1 MINYYYATLKIETI
15 TKLKSFRTG
24 CWVDVEQP
32 QSADLKHLGS
42 FGLDPNLVDDA
53 LDPYEVPRYEYSNGT
68 AYFFARSPVSNASL
82 DDLPTYPLLIALDE
96 QAVYTIAQKDAS
108 RLWDPLLSDTSVATT
123 QRTKLFILLVQQLVN
138 DYRQEVSLI
147 NKQVR
152 VVTKGVHSVTKSNIS
167 DLIECERKLN
177 DYLDSLSPMN
187 EALESMLDG
196 KNIKLYEDD
205 REILEDL
212 SLSFEQL
219 ILRCSSAIKGIT
231 NIRDSYSMILDSKLN
246 DTIKL
251 LTVITVCLTIPTM
264 VAGIYGMNIQ
274 LPGNIH
280 HPAYFW
286 GLIMGSL
293 LFSAAFGF
301 YFYKKR

>member
-53 LDPYEVPRYEYSNGT
+53 LDPYEVPRYEYNNGT

-274 LPGNIH
+274 LPGNIN

-293 LFSAAFGF
+293 LFSAAFGY